1 MQRFQFDDTS
11 NIQQL
16 CTIKESSRH
25 SGGQAWIQRWC
36 SSTSI
41 HEASD
46 KITSFIPKDNRN
58 VRSNWCSSVEES
70 GHKTKQ
76 NMNTS
81 CTKLKGFA
89 SINKHIEIPPSH
101 SSSTSRSQAPRV
113 LVPAYTSHISDLG
126 NFVRSQAGQAVAMV
140 GNTGRK
146 ASLMQ
151 SSGSLCV
158 WTCDS
163 TTPEMIENDNDFP
176 EDKFHLDM
184 EDF

>member
-16 CTIKESSRH
+16 CTSKESSRH

-41 HEASD
+41 DEVSD
-46 KITSFIPKDNRN
+46 KITSFIPKANRN

-76 NMNTS
+76 KINTS
-81 CTKLKGFA
+81 STELKGFA
-89 SINKHIEIPPSH
+89 SINKHIKIPPSH
-101 SSSTSRSQAPRV
+101 SSSNSTSQAPQV
-113 LVPAYTSHISDLG
+113 LVPAYTSHVSDLG
-126 NFVRSQAGQAVAMV
+126 NFVRSQAGQAMAMV
-140 GNTGRK
+140 GNTALK
-146 ASLMQ
+146 ASLLQ
-151 SSGSLCV
+151 RSGSLCV
-158 WTCDS
+158 WTCDITS
-163 TTPEMIENDNDFP
+163 PEIENDSDFP